1 MATSLEQKVDPDL
14 ERLLKRYPYEV
25 TQYRDE
31 QYQNTKFNISYRDKF
46 GSIHMDQF
54 VVDDDKLL
62 RISNPADAKA
72 LVLQELE
79 YRCRLLTVSIGEQI
93 TGNYPFARL
102 WCDRHLT
109 NRGINPYFGSPEV
122 PIPGWAWPKIKSKS
136 DYPEDGS
143 VQGGAITREFNSAD
157 IDDNGNDPI
166 SQAAFAEKESL
177 RRKRQLLLK
186 VEKTEIH
193 GAHSEMILEGIEM
206 ASTAEK
212 KRKVK
217 VVKKAIDP
225 STVKKPNCKVHNT
238 SMEFDPVTQKWRCQ
252 VEGCNLVARPKGDD
266 TDREVRVGKGN
277 IQCRLISNEGELTV
291 VLISDD
297 NVTLDITRFVDVPK
311 LMDEFDAVT
320 IADAASTNGRETFSI
335 NDPKQLPIKMSLT
348 VMGATDLVVHNS
360 ED

>member
-1 MATSLEQKVDPDL
+1 MATSLQNPKIDPDL

-31 QYQNTKFNISYRDKF
+31 QYRNTKFNISYRDKF

-62 RISNPADAKA
+62 RISNPADAKTMI
-72 LVLQELE
+72 LNELE
-79 YRCRLLTVSIGEQI
+79 FRCQQLTVSIGESI

-109 NRGINPYFGSPEV
+109 GHSGYFGHPNR

-136 DYPEDGS
+136 DYPEDGIVTS
-143 VQGGAITREFNSAD
+143 KQITREFNSAD
-157 IDDNGNDPI
+157 IDGNGNDPI
-166 SQAAFAEKESL
+166 SQSAFAEKESL
-177 RRKRQLLLK
+177 RRKRQLLSK
-186 VEKTEIH
+186 IEKTEIH
-193 GAHSEMILEGIEM
+193 GAHPEMILEGIEM
-206 ASTAEK
+206 ANTKE

-225 STVKKPNCKVHNT
+225 STVKKPNCKVHNA